1 MLNYI
6 DAKTCIIGYAIKGV
20 KPTIKRDV
28 VHAQGYAVS
37 HTRNF
42 VKVQNGKRVLYYNAL
57 GNPFHN
63 LYRIVARPKT
73 YDHVTHATK

>member
-6 DAKTCIIGYAIKGV
+6 DAKSRIIGYAIKGV
-20 KPTIKRDV
+20 KPTIKREV
-28 VHAQGYAVS
+28 VHNQGYAVS

-42 VKVQNGKRVLYYNAL
+42 VKVQNGKRVLYYAL

-73 YDHVTHATK
+73 YDHVTHAAK